1 MGREAEVF
9 REEHLP
15 KADEKMAREIIRLE
29 EITKTYILGDI
40 KIPVLKGISLSI
52 ERGIHL
58 SLMGPSGSGKT
69 TMLNILGCLDK
80 PTTGRYLIEEDEV
93 SSLNDEKLSEIRSRR
108 IGFIFQ
114 SYNLIP
120 HLTVIE
126 NVGLPLFYQGIDEK
140 TIKEK
145 SLLMAEIVG
154 LKDRVMHRPTELS
167 GGQQQRV
174 AIARALINN
183 PSFVLADEPTG
194 NLDTKTGKEIM
205 ELLKNLNE
213 EEGTTLFVITH
224 DSSIANYGNRIVR
237 ILDGELVSQ

>member
-1 MGREAEVF
+1 MT
-9 REEHLP
+9 
-15 KADEKMAREIIRLE
+15 KDIIKLDN
-29 EITKTYILGDI
+29 ITKTYVLGDV
-40 KIPVLKGISLSI
+40 KIPVLKGISLTI
-52 ERGIHL
+52 EQGVHI

-80 PTTGRYLIEEDEV
+80 PTTGKYFMEGDEV
-93 SSLNDEKLSEIRSRR
+93 SSLNDEKLSEIRSRK

-126 NVGLPLFYQGIDEK
+126 NIGLPLFYQGVDEK

-145 SLLMAEIVG
+145 ALMMAEIVG
-154 LKDRVMHRPTELS
+154 LKDRVMHKPTELS

-174 AIARALINN
+174 AIARALINT
-183 PSFVLADEPTG
+183 PTFVLADEPTG
-194 NLDTKTGKEIM
+194 NLDTRTGREIM
-205 ELLKNLNE
+205 ELLKKLNE

-224 DSSIANYGNRIVR
+224 DSNIAGYGKVVIK
-237 ILDGELVSQ
+237 ILDGELVSKM

>member
-1 MGREAEVF
+1 
-9 REEHLP
+9 
-15 KADEKMAREIIRLE
+15 MAKDIIKLE
-29 EITKTYILGDI
+29 NITKTYILGHL

-52 ERGIHL
+52 ESGTHI

-69 TMLNILGCLDK
+69 TMLNILGCLDT
-80 PTTGRYLIEEDEV
+80 PTSGRYFMDGEEV
-93 SSLNDEKLSEIRSRR
+93 SSLSDDELSDVRSRK

-114 SYNLIP
+114 SYNLIQ

-126 NVGLPLFYQGIDEK
+126 NIGLPLFYQGIE
-140 TIKEK
+140 EK
-145 SLLMAEIVG
+145 SISEKAFLMAEIVG
-154 LKDRVMHRPTELS
+154 LKDRIKHKPAELS

-183 PSFVLADEPTG
+183 PTFVLADEPTG

-205 ELLKNLNE
+205 ELLKKLNE

-224 DSSIANYGNRIVR
+224 DSMIADYGKMVVK
-237 ILDGELVSQ
+237 ILDGEIVNG

>member
-1 MGREAEVF
+1 M
-9 REEHLP
+9 
-15 KADEKMAREIIRLE
+15 EKNYILKLE
-29 EITKTYILGDI
+29 NITKTYTLGHI
-40 KIPVLKGISLSI
+40 QIPVLKNISIAI
-52 ERGIHL
+52 EEGTHI

-69 TMLNILGCLDK
+69 TLLNILGCLDR
-80 PTTGRYLIEEDEV
+80 PTTGKYYIDGKEV
-93 SSLNDEKLSEIRSRR
+93 SSLNDDELSEIRSRK

-126 NVGLPLFYQGIDEK
+126 NIGLPLFYQGIDEK
-140 TIKEK
+140 IITKKAIE
-145 SLLMAEIVG
+145 MAELVG
-154 LKDRVMHRPTELS
+154 LEDRIRHKPSELS

-183 PSFVLADEPTG
+183 PAFILADEPTG

-213 EEGTTLFVITH
+213 KEGTTLFIVTH
-224 DSSIANYGNRIVR
+224 DINVASYGKSIIR
-237 ILDGELVSQ
+237 ILDGEIVNG

>member
-1 MGREAEVF
+1 M
-9 REEHLP
+9 
-15 KADEKMAREIIRLE
+15 EKEYILKLE
-29 EITKTYILGDI
+29 NITKTYTLGHLQ
-40 KIPVLKGISLSI
+40 IPVLKNIFLTI
-52 ERGIHL
+52 EKGAHI

-69 TMLNILGCLDK
+69 TLLNILGCLDR
-80 PTTGRYLIEEDEV
+80 PTSGRYYIDGKEV
-93 SSLNDEKLSEIRSRR
+93 SSLNDDELSEIRSRK

-126 NVGLPLFYQGIDEK
+126 NIGLPLFYQGIDEK
-140 TIKEK
+140 IITEK
-145 SLLMAEIVG
+145 SIEMADIVG
-154 LKDRVMHRPTELS
+154 LGDRIKHKPAELS

-183 PSFVLADEPTG
+183 PSFILADEPTG

-213 EEGTTLFVITH
+213 KQGTTLFIVTH
-224 DSSIANYGNRIVR
+224 DINISAYGKLTIR
-237 ILDGELVSQ
+237 ILDGEIIND